1 MSANDYKAIY
11 YEFWKDYFDL
21 NNISIDD
28 FTVKLLFKP
37 KEIQKDISGI
47 TCFESELKKEFYIEL
62 VEFNTAYAKNTY
74 KPYVINNKRC
84 LYKYIPYTQKE
95 TYKIVRVSER
105 TGPYEV
111 IFIPFFDLELVM
123 EKYVRD
129 EKKELKEELN
139 LTMLEDAPLNS
150 MTIRDF
156 YCIINNVPLSR
167 NKWLNELINQGINFK
182 NQKT

>member
-1 MSANDYKAIY
+1 
-11 YEFWKDYFDL
+11 
-21 NNISIDD
+21 
-28 FTVKLLFKP
+28 
-37 KEIQKDISGI
+37 
-47 TCFESELKKEFYIEL
+47 
-62 VEFNTAYAKNTY
+62 
-74 KPYVINNKRC
+74 
-84 LYKYIPYTQKE
+84 
-95 TYKIVRVSER
+95 
-105 TGPYEV
+105 
-111 IFIPFFDLELVM
+111 M

-139 LTMLEDAPLNS
+139 LTMLEDASLNS